1 MIVGS
6 LRSYDG
12 CCNENDTLKL
22 TLRQVKCFMIIPY
35 LSHYTKQAKC
45 TFVCLARM
53 AVILRQRMKIL
64 SLRVCVVVRTSNLK
78 ISRRPLADYVKHCTK
93 KRAARAAR
101 LFFLVQP
108 IKSLIYGVVVVV
120 AVVIS

>member
-12 CCNENDTLKL
+12 CCNENDALKL
-22 TLRQVKCFMIIPY
+22 TLRQVKCFTIIPY
-35 LSHYTKQAKC
+35 LSHYTKRARC

-53 AVILRQRMKIL
+53 AVQLRQRMKIL
-64 SLRVCVVVRTSNLK
+64 SLRVCVVVKISNMK

-93 KRAARAAR
+93 KRATRAAR

-108 IKSLIYGVVVVV
+108 IKSLIYGVVV